1 MHNAEKAK
9 YFQEASDPA
18 LPRLFLSSGGF
29 LPSLPAGG
37 SDAGPFHLPHNQASG
52 STLRMGQLIRASL
65 HSCLAHYV
73 YESLA
78 PTPAHGLLIACRQ
91 VPSEKR
97 KRQSPFIMRS
107 RGGCSVCSQR
117 GLPAGQI
124 EQKWGNLLSRRVGE
138 QQVVPVPSQT
148 EIHGIK
154 SRRLPKPS
162 TAETALRARTW
173 PCGGPPKACRRVDSP
188 GPP

>member
-1 MHNAEKAK
+1 
-9 YFQEASDPA
+9 
-18 LPRLFLSSGGF
+18 

-107 RGGCSVCSQR
+107 RGGCSVCFKGGCQQAKSNKNGATSCLGVWESSKWSLFLLRRKYTASSQDAFR
-117 GLPAGQI
+117 SPALQKRPSGREHGPAG
-124 EQKWGNLLSRRVGE
+124 
-138 QQVVPVPSQT
+138 
-148 EIHGIK
+148 
-154 SRRLPKPS
+154 
-162 TAETALRARTW
+162 A
-173 PCGGPPKACRRVDSP
+173 PPKRVAVWTRRA
-188 GPP
+188 PPSWPRT